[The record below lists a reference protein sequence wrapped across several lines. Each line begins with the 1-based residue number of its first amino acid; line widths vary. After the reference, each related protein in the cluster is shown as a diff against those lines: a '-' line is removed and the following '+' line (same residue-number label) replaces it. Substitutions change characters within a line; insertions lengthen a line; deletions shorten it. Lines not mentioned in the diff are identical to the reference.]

1 MLRWDGAPLKKANG
15 SDVHQRLKQLRE
27 TARLRSLK
35 RNRFVG
41 RKYISTRSIVA
52 VLLAIFGAARD
63 LVAVEPEMALVQP
76 EFVNTASEAW
86 SFDEI

>member
-1 MLRWDGAPLKKANG
+1 M
-15 SDVHQRLKQLRE
+15 
-27 TARLRSLK
+27 
-35 RNRFVG
+35 G

-76 EFVNTASEAW
+76 ESVNTASEAW